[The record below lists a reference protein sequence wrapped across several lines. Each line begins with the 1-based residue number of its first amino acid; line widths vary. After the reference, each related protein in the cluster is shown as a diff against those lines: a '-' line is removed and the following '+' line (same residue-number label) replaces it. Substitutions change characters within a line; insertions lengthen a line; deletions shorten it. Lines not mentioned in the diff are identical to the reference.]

1 MLEEKK
7 SIGSVKISKD
17 VLVKITEIAAKEIEG
32 VHSLKSSDEIK
43 TILPKS
49 VNVSIVDD
57 LATIDVSVVFSS
69 DANIPLVTSAIQ
81 KNVKEA
87 IQSMT
92 GITVSKVNVI
102 AAGVNY

>member
-7 SIGSVKISKD
+7 SVGSVKISKD
-17 VLVKITEIAAKEIEG
+17 VLVKITEIATKEIEG
-32 VHSLKSSDEIK
+32 VHSLKSSDEMK

-49 VNVSIVDD
+49 VNVNIVDD
-57 LATIDVSVVFSS
+57 LATVYVSVVFMPE
-69 DANIPLVTSAIQ
+69 ANIPSVTSTIQ
-81 KNVKEA
+81 KNVKET

-102 AAGVNY
+102 AAGINY

>member
-17 VLVKITEIAAKEIEG
+17 VLVKITEIATKEIEG
-32 VHSLKSSDEIK
+32 VHSLKSSDEMK

-49 VNVSIVDD
+49 VNVNIVDD
-57 LATIDVSVVFSS
+57 LATVYVSVVFMPE
-69 DANIPLVTSAIQ
+69 ANIPSVTSTIQ

-102 AAGVNY
+102 ASGINY